1 MGQFDTILWDVDGTL
16 LNFLASERAGLVK
29 TLHAFGIEADEEMIQ
44 TYSAINSGY
53 WRKLERG
60 EVTKKELL
68 TGRFETLFKQY
79 GIEGIDIPA
88 LQQMYQL
95 EIGSVFFFQDNAY
108 ELCRKLKGKYRQYI
122 ITNGVTITQETKLKL
137 SGLADLMDGVFI
149 SETIGYDKPN
159 VKFFEACEREIPDFE
174 KDRAIIV
181 GDSLTSD
188 MKGGNNAGIRT
199 CWYNPNELLNDK
211 DVTIDYEIRNL
222 WEIEEILEN

>member
-16 LNFLASERAGLVK
+16 LDFLASERVGLVK
-29 TLHAFGIEADEEMIQ
+29 TLHAFGVEADEEMIQ

-53 WRKLERG
+53 WRRLERG

-68 TGRFETLFKQY
+68 TGRFETLLKQY

-88 LQQMYQL
+88 LQKMYQL
-95 EIGSVFFFQDNAY
+95 EIGSVFFFQDHAY
-108 ELCRKLKGKYRQYI
+108 ELCRKLKGQYRQYI
-122 ITNGVTITQETKLKL
+122 ITNGVTVTQETKLRL

-159 VKFFEACEREIPDFE
+159 VKFFEACEREIPNFE
-174 KDRAIIV
+174 KDRTMIV

-199 CWYNPNELLNDK
+199 CWYNPKKLINDS
-211 DVTIDYEIRNL
+211 DVTIDYEIRSL
-222 WEIEEILEN
+222 WEIEAILEK